1 MGETS
6 RVGISASKVV
16 ALIGTLM
23 LFWESYG
30 TFRTQEVVPI
40 LIGVLGIVLGIIVF
54 ISLDIFQTTKLNVPY
69 EPVLIFIIGL
79 ITAVLFYSF
88 VGTYLGGS
96 LIAIAGIVEGFS
108 ENKKYTASKVVGVI
122 GAFWA
127 LICDAILH
135 GILTNN
141 IERIIWGAIGIALA
155 IILLLTMYSK
165 VNIRLTY
172 SWWIVLIIGFTL
184 TMFVPGL
191 LQGYGGIIILV
202 SFVLMLMAY

>member
-30 TFRTQEVVPI
+30 TFRTQEVIPI
-40 LIGVLGIVLGIIVF
+40 LIGIVGIIIGLIVF
-54 ISLDIFQTTKLNVPY
+54 MSLNIFETTKVNVPY
-69 EPVLIFIIGL
+69 EAWLLLLIGL
-79 ITAVLFYSF
+79 VMAFLFYSF
-88 VGTYLGGS
+88 VGSYLGGS
-96 LIAIAGIVEGFS
+96 LIAIAGVVEGIS
-108 ENKKYTASKVVGVI
+108 ENKKYTASKIVCVI
-122 GAFWA
+122 GALWA

-135 GILTNN
+135 GILSGNV
-141 IERIIWGAIGIALA
+141 ERVIWGAIGIALA
-155 IILLLTMYSK
+155 IILLLTMQSK
-165 VNIRLTY
+165 INIHLPY
-172 SWWIVLIIGFTL
+172 SWWTVLIIGFIL
-184 TMFVPGL
+184 SMFVPGL